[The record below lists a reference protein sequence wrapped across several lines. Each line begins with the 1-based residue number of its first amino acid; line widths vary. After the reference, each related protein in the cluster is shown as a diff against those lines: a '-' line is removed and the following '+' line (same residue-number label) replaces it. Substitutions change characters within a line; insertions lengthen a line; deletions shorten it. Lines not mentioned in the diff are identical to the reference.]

1 MDVPDADIT
10 LEVHGRP
17 GMAAKLSMRGD
28 GWRALVS
35 QAKSGHAPELLRKL
49 LATVCPN
56 GKAPSEVRLRTRST
70 HEIGGNEAV
79 LEIEMSIVPEP
90 PDAAASE
97 RGAPGQDES
106 RQPATR
112 KAKKAA

>member
-35 QAKSGHAPELLRKL
+35 QAKRGHAPELLRKL